1 VAVGCQYL
9 VIIVQWFWKLG
20 MQSLNRSYIWPI
32 IGLLL
37 AALNLLLA
45 YYFRNNASQ
54 FTFPDIDKL
63 KWFFLS
69 EPVFNWGGF
78 FVDGQSP
85 TIHRLPTVLFLL
97 WASISLI
104 RYLNF
109 NHTKVQRLSAVVLL
123 GGLGGLTLDIL
134 AYGSVCDWLGFS
146 VPGAMFYSMLN
157 LSDLMILFSAPVAA
171 LVCFERWLFKVLA
184 FIFAMA
190 VIGANTYYHIGYILF
205 GVQFQGLS

>member
-1 VAVGCQYL
+1 
-9 VIIVQWFWKLG
+9 
-20 MQSLNRSYIWPI
+20 MMPMNRSYIWPI

-37 AALNLLLA
+37 AIFNLALA
-45 YYFRNNASQ
+45 YYFRENASQ
-54 FTFPDIDKL
+54 FTFPDIDDL
-63 KWFFLS
+63 NWFFLS

-78 FVDGQSP
+78 FVDGSSP

-97 WASISLI
+97 WASISLFK
-104 RYLNF
+104 YLC
-109 NHTKVQRLSAVVLL
+109 HDRTRIQQLSAAVLL

-157 LSDLMILFSAPVAA
+157 LSDLMILFSAPIAS
-171 LVCFERWLFKVLA
+171 LVCFERWLFKTPA

-190 VIGANTYYHIGYILF
+190 VIGANTHYHIGYLLF
-205 GVQFQGLS
+205 GIHPQGLS

>member
-1 VAVGCQYL
+1 
-9 VIIVQWFWKLG
+9 
-20 MQSLNRSYIWPI
+20 MMPMNRSYIWPI

-37 AALNLLLA
+37 AIFNLALA
-45 YYFRNNASQ
+45 YYFRKNASQ
-54 FTFPDIDKL
+54 FIFPDPDEL
-63 KWFFLS
+63 NWFFLS

-78 FVDGQSP
+78 FVDGSSP

-97 WASISLI
+97 WASISLL
-104 RYLNF
+104 RYLC
-109 NHTKVQRLSAVVLL
+109 HDRTKAQRLSAAVLL

-157 LSDLMILFSAPVAA
+157 ISDLMILFSAPIAS
-171 LVCFERWLFKVLA
+171 LVCFERWLFKAPA

-190 VIGANTYYHIGYILF
+190 VIGANTYYHIGYLLF
-205 GVQFQGLS
+205 WIHPQGLS